1 MDIAHEEKKVEK
13 ESESYGAK
21 EIVKSVAEKSIDSIA
36 LFSEI
41 YEKHKDK
48 KVSFNV
54 SWTPL
59 C

>member
-13 ESESYGAK
+13 EPESYGAK
-21 EIVKSVAEKSIDSIA
+21 EIVKTVDKKSADSSA
-36 LFSEI
+36 LFNKI
-41 YEKHKDK
+41 YEKHKGS

-54 SWTPL
+54 SWTIF